1 MKGAKRSAPK
11 GLGRK
16 RGPAPKLEGRA
27 DAADILEELRQPG
40 VKLCAIAARIKV
52 APNTLRAFRD
62 KYEPKSVQEATA
74 RASRLPR
81 MDLQVSQLERLDAVS
96 AKLELMV
103 DAIDRAFRDP
113 DDPTRYNLDPRARE
127 ITVVVEEMV
136 GERRVQKVR
145 KLDELLLRVEAG
157 LNVSV
162 VRWEVKSADP
172 RVLLKDLAA
181 TIKPIAELLGK
192 TRGEIKAD
200 PVVSL
205 NVFLGTPSWA
215 AVEEAL
221 MEALRPHQA
230 AALDVGRALARFAG
244 GAGEAGL
251 AEEVRR

>member
-1 MKGAKRSAPK
+1 MVAKKSARKATKRGSP
-11 GLGRK
+11 LGRK

-27 DAADILEELRQPG
+27 DAADILEELRQPDA
-40 VKLCAIAARIKV
+40 KLCAIAARIKV

-62 KYEPKSVQEATA
+62 KYEPKSVREASA

-127 ITVVVEEMV
+127 VTVVVEEKV

-145 KLDELLLRVEAG
+145 RLDELLLRVEAELG
-157 LNVSV
+157 VSV

-181 TIKPIAELLGK
+181 TMKPIAELLGK
-192 TRGEIKAD
+192 TRGEIRPD
-200 PVVSL
+200 PAVSL
-205 NVFLGTPSWA
+205 NVFLGSKEWT
-215 AVEEAL
+215 EIEAGL
-221 MEALRPHQA
+221 VEALRPWPP
-230 AALDVGRALARFAG
+230 ALEA
-244 GAGEAGL
+244 AGL
-251 AEEVRR
+251 ALAKMGGER